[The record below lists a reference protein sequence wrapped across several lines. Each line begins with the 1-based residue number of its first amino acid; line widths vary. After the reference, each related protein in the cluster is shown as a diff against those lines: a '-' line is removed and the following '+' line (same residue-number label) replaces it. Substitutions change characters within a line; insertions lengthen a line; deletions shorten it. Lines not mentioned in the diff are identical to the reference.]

1 MRQGSGPVRTWARG
15 LIDII
20 HAPHHSPP
28 WSVRVQGFGL
38 VTGLCNRHHN
48 LQFRALHH
56 PKSPHPSAVTPL
68 PPPPRPKQTLIFSP
82 SVQSCSFGTS
92 PARGIF

>member
-1 MRQGSGPVRTWARG
+1 MRQGSSPVRTWARG

-20 HAPHHSPP
+20 HTPHHSPP

-56 PKSPHPSAVTPL
+56 PKKPTSISSHAPCL
-68 PPPPRPKQTLIFSP
+68 PRPGRSKH
-82 SVQSCSFGTS
+82 
-92 PARGIF
+92 